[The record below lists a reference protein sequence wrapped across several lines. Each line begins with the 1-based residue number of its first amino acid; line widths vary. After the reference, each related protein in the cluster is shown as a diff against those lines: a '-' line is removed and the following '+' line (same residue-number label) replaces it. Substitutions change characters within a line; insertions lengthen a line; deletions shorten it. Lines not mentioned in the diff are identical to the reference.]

1 MGSRGR
7 AIVITGLGL
16 LLALGA
22 VPSAALDRD
31 ARITK
36 DGLGSLR
43 VGMTLAE
50 VRAANGG
57 KPVDTDNQAGG
68 GSCSSAVL
76 GKNVFGLFTDDVL
89 ASVSVRTSRY
99 RTRTGV
105 HVGQSSSTVYSRYR
119 SVKRSRHTYIPGGS
133 YLKVTTGRRRIVF
146 DVDASR
152 RITLITSG
160 RIPEVD
166 YVEGCA

>member
-1 MGSRGR
+1 MGFRRR
-7 AIVITGLGL
+7 AAVISGLGL
-16 LLALGA
+16 VLAGGA

-31 ARITK
+31 ARLTMS
-36 DGLGSLR
+36 GLGPVR
-43 VGMTLAE
+43 IGMTFAE
-50 VRAANGG
+50 VQAANGG
-57 KPVDTDNQAGG
+57 RPAAQDGG
-68 GSCSSAVL
+68 IGDGSCTTATL
-76 GKNVFGLFTDDVL
+76 GKNVYGLFTDDTL
-89 ASVSVRTSRY
+89 ASVTVRTSRY

-105 HVGQSSSTVYSRYR
+105 HVGQSSAAVYSRYR

>member
-7 AIVITGLGL
+7 AVVITGLGL

-57 KPVDTDNQAGG
+57 KPADTDDQQGG
-68 GSCSSAVL
+68 GSCSSA
-76 GKNVFGLFTDDVL
+76 
-89 ASVSVRTSRY
+89 ASAKTSSGSSPTTSWPRCRCETSRY

-119 SVKRSRHTYIPGGS
+119 SVKRSRHTYIPGGF